1 MSKFSCSSSR
11 CLLLDKLP
19 YTPLFFAVLIEGLLV
34 NVFHDK
40 AFPLLPFMLLPFTL
54 DSQKVQGSA
63 TLGNQIN
70 FVLQVCF
77 HTLMHV
83 ITTIV
88 WLVCEHSQNTR
99 DLKLTTVPECLLRS
113 SANTLLMLSLLC
125 SNPAALDYIS
135 HLYWLLW
142 IMHTLLVSQK

>member
-54 DSQKVQGSA
+54 DSQKVQGSG
-63 TLGNQIN
+63 TSGNQIN
-70 FVLQVCF
+70 FC
-77 HTLMHV
+77 
-83 ITTIV
+83 
-88 WLVCEHSQNTR
+88 
-99 DLKLTTVPECLLRS
+99 
-113 SANTLLMLSLLC
+113 ALSLFSYINARNHNDCVIGLWALPKHAWPKADNSARMPSEELC
-125 SNPAALDYIS
+125 
-135 HLYWLLW
+135 
-142 IMHTLLVSQK
+142 